1 MTERDD
7 RTPVSEPLPP
17 VSRYAGLMVGR
28 EQYSKLR
35 HVFTGVWL
43 IYLISPVV
51 NLFHGHRS
59 PLWIAGGLV
68 IVAAFC
74 VSYVWTITNFLHGSR
89 LVRLGLPVI
98 IALAIVANLIY
109 GTDWVPM
116 WIYVSAATGYTV
128 TGRARA
134 VRAVLAVSACFAL
147 MSLLTHTTLDTF
159 LSLVLPVILI
169 GVAMSGFRVQIQLM
183 HELTLAKETVA
194 KLAASEERLRLARDM
209 HDLTGQSLSMIT
221 LKSELVGKLLA
232 RLPETRERDAAITEA
247 TDISRVSRQTLHD
260 IREAVSGY
268 RRPTLAVEI
277 ITARTALE
285 TANIELDDDPA
296 LTVLSGTLD
305 SEAEAALAW
314 CLREA
319 VTNVI
324 RHSGARNCSVRLLQQ
339 PGETSLEVSDDG
351 HGLQALSA
359 GSPMPG
365 PTAGGPPTG
374 GSPAGSGLRGMSER
388 LTAIGGRLSFG
399 HAKTGRG
406 SSHGLRLVATVPGV
420 PAPPS
425 SGPVPP
431 SSDPV
436 PEPAAPGRSAPG
448 LRPTSPAPATQAE
461 HGDSA
466 TVK

>member
-7 RTPVSEPLPP
+7 RTPVPDPQAIAGK
-17 VSRYAGLMVGR
+17 VAGLWGDR
-28 EQYSKLR
+28 EKYSKLR
-35 HVFTGVWL
+35 HVFTGIWL
-43 IYLISPVV
+43 VYLIAPVA

-68 IVAAFC
+68 IVLTFC
-74 VSYVWTITNFLHGSR
+74 FTYVWTISNFLQGSR
-89 LVRLGLPVI
+89 FVKLGLPVI
-98 IALAIVANLIY
+98 AGLALLANLVY

-116 WIYVSAATGYTV
+116 WIYVSAATGYIV

-134 VRAVLAVSACFAL
+134 TRAVLAVTACFVL
-147 MSLLTHTTLDTF
+147 MCLVTHTHLDAF
-159 LSLVLPVILI
+159 LSLVLPVVLI
-169 GVAMSGFRVQIQLM
+169 GIAMSGFRVQIQLM
-183 HELTLAKETVA
+183 HELSLAKETVA

-221 LKSELVGKLLA
+221 LKSELVSKLLA
-232 RLPETRERDAAITEA
+232 RLPQTRERDAAITEA

-285 TANIELDDDPA
+285 TAGVELDDDPA
-296 LTVLSGTLD
+296 LTVLSGTFD

-319 VTNVI
+319 ITNVI
-324 RHSGARNCSVRLLQQ
+324 RHSGARTCSVSLIQR

-351 HGLQALSA
+351 HGLQGLSA

-365 PTAGGPPTG
+365 PASG

-388 LTAIGGRLSFG
+388 LTAIGGSLSFG
-399 HAKTGRG
+399 HAKPGRG
-406 SSHGLRLVATVPGV
+406 GGRGLRLVATVPELPV
-420 PAPPS
+420 PQPTGPGPERRTEPPEPATHGPRGD
-425 SGPVPP
+425 SGPVI
-431 SSDPV
+431 
-436 PEPAAPGRSAPG
+436 
-448 LRPTSPAPATQAE
+448 
-461 HGDSA
+461 
-466 TVK
+466 

>member
-7 RTPVSEPLPP
+7 RTPLPDP
-17 VSRYAGLMVGR
+17 QAIAGLMVNR
-28 EQYSKLR
+28 QKYSKLR

-43 IYLISPVV
+43 LYLISPVTD
-51 NLFHGHRS
+51 LFNGHRS

-68 IVAAFC
+68 IVVTFC
-74 VSYVWTITNFLHGSR
+74 VTYVWAITNYPHNHRFAK
-89 LVRLGLPVI
+89 LGLPAIFV
-98 IALAIVANLIY
+98 LAVVANLIY
-109 GTDWVPM
+109 GTAWIPM
-116 WIYVSAATGYTV
+116 WIYVSAAAGFMM

-134 VRAVLAVSACFAL
+134 IRAVLAVSATFAL
-147 MSLLTHTTLDTF
+147 MCLVTHTTLDPF
-159 LSLVLPVILI
+159 ISLVLPVVLI

-183 HELTLAKETVA
+183 HELSLAKETVA

-221 LKSELVGKLLA
+221 LKSDLVSKLLA
-232 RLPETRERDAAITEA
+232 RLPETRERDAALGEA
-247 TDISRVSRQTLHD
+247 SDISRVSRQTLHD
-260 IREAVSGY
+260 IRDAVSGY

-285 TANIELDDDPA
+285 TAGIELADDPA
-296 LTVLSGTLD
+296 LTMLSGTFD

-324 RHSGARNCSVRLLQQ
+324 RHSGARTCSVRLIQR

-351 HGLQALSA
+351 QGLQALAA

-365 PTAGGPPTG
+365 PAAGGP
-374 GSPAGSGLRGMSER
+374 PAGSGLRGMSER

-399 HAKTGRG
+399 HAKTGRAG
-406 SSHGLRLVATVPGV
+406 GRGLRLVATVPEV
-420 PAPPS
+420 RAPQP
-425 SGPVPP
+425 G
-431 SSDPV
+431 DPDSH
-436 PEPAAPGRSAPG
+436 PEPITPVVRVK
-448 LRPTSPAPATQAE
+448 R
-461 HGDSA
+461 GDSA
-466 TVK
+466 TVR

>member
-7 RTPVSEPLPP
+7 RIPAPDPGAIDGKVASLT
-17 VSRYAGLMVGR
+17 AGR
-28 EQYSKLR
+28 EKYSKLR
-35 HVFTGVWL
+35 HVFTAVWL

-51 NLFHGHRS
+51 NLLQGHRS

-74 VSYVWTITNFLHGSR
+74 LVYVWTITNFLPGNR
-89 LVRLGLPVI
+89 FVKLGLPGLIV
-98 IALAIVANLIY
+98 LAIVANVIY
-109 GTDWVPM
+109 GADWTPM
-116 WIYVSAATGYTV
+116 WIYVSAATGYVV

-134 VRAVLAVSACFAL
+134 VRAVLAVSACFVL
-147 MSLLTHTTLDTF
+147 MSLMTHSTLGTF
-159 LSLVLPVILI
+159 LSLVLPVVLI

-221 LKSELVGKLLA
+221 LKSELVSKLLA
-232 RLPETRERDAAITEA
+232 RLPPTRERDAAISEA
-247 TDISRVSRQTLHD
+247 ADISRVSRQTLHD

-285 TANIELDDDPA
+285 TAGIELDDDPA
-296 LTVLSGTLD
+296 LTVLSGSFD
-305 SEAEAALAW
+305 REAEAALAW

-324 RHSGARNCSVRLLQQ
+324 RHSGARNCSVRLLQR
-339 PGETSLEVSDDG
+339 PGETALEVSDDG
-351 HGLQALSA
+351 HGLPGLSA

-365 PTAGGPPTG
+365 PAAGRP
-374 GSPAGSGLRGMSER
+374 PAGSGLRGMSER

-406 SSHGLRLVATVPGV
+406 GSRGLRLVATVLDV
-420 PAPPS
+420 PVS
-425 SGPVPP
+425 RSGGL
-431 SSDPV
+431 
-436 PEPAAPGRSAPG
+436 EPDGRTE
-448 LRPTSPAPATQAE
+448 PTASVTTVE
-461 HGDSA
+461 RGGSA